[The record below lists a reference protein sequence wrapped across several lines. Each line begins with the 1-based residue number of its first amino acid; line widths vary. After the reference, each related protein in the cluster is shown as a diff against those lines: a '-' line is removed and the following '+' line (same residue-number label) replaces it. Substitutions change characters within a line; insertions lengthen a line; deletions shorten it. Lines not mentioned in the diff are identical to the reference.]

1 MTDRP
6 PSDSGAVLSQTT
18 SDRSAAVRLQLA
30 LAVAGLGTWD
40 WDPSTNRVTWN
51 DAHERIC
58 GFLPG
63 TFSGNA
69 EDYNALVLPEDR
81 PGMAAALDR
90 ARAEHVE
97 YRCEYRIR
105 RHNDGVIRWVVSR
118 GAFLYDN
125 LGRATWA
132 SGIIGDITERKET
145 EDALRKTEQRRQLLF
160 ERNPVPMMVVDP
172 NTRRYLEVNDAA
184 IAQYGY
190 SREEFLQMRT
200 DDLRPHEDVP
210 RMISA
215 FRDRAP
221 GGSERGVWRHKKKD
235 GSLLI
240 VEIVSHDTMLD
251 DQAVL
256 VVSVLD
262 VTARETAL
270 EALRSSVA

>member
-1 MTDRP
+1 MSDWSPQDREAQ
-6 PSDSGAVLSQTT
+6 GNQTT

-69 EDYNALVLPEDR
+69 DDYNALVVDDDR
-81 PGMAAALDR
+81 PGMIAALER
-90 ARAEHVE
+90 ARDEHIE
-97 YRCEYRIR
+97 FRYEYRIR
-105 RHNDGVIRWVVSR
+105 RNNDGDIRWVVSR

-125 LGRATWA
+125 LGRPTWA
-132 SGIIGDITERKET
+132 SGIIVDVTERREAEK
-145 EDALRKTEQRRQLLF
+145 ALRVTEQRRQLLF
-160 ERNPVPMMVVDP
+160 ERNPLPMMVVDP
-172 NTRRYLEVNDAA
+172 DTRRYLEVNDAA
-184 IAQYGY
+184 VAQYGY

-200 DDLRPHEDVP
+200 DDLRPSDDVA

-215 FRDRAP
+215 FKSRAP
-221 GGSERGVWRHKKKD
+221 GGSERGIWRHKTKD
-235 GSLLI
+235 GRLLI
-240 VEIVSHDTMLD
+240 VEIVSHDTNLD
-251 DQAVL
+251 GQPVL

-270 EALRSSVA
+270 EALRSPS

>member
-1 MTDRP
+1 MSDRP
-6 PSDSGAVLSQTT
+6 PDGGATLNQTT

-40 WDPSTNRVTWN
+40 WDPSTNHVTWN

-69 EDYNALVLPEDR
+69 DDYNALVLPEDR
-81 PGMAAALDR
+81 PGMTAALDR

-97 YRCEYRIR
+97 YRYEYRIR
-105 RHNDGVIRWVVSR
+105 RRNDGVIRWVVSR

-125 LGRATWA
+125 LGRPTWA
-132 SGIIGDITERKET
+132 SGIIADVTERKET
-145 EDALRKTEQRRQLLF
+145 EAALRKTEQRRQLLF
-160 ERNPVPMMVVDP
+160 ENNPLPMMVVDP
-172 NTRRYLEVNDAA
+172 DSRRYLEVNDAA

-190 SREEFLQMRT
+190 SRDEFLHLRT
-200 DDLRPHEDVP
+200 DDLRPAEDVE
-210 RMISA
+210 RMITA
-215 FRDRAP
+215 FRARAP
-221 GGSERGVWRHKKKD
+221 GRSERGVWRHKTKD
-235 GSLLI
+235 GRLLI
-240 VEIVSHDTMLD
+240 VEIVSHDTSLD
-251 DQAVL
+251 DQPVL

-270 EALRSSVA
+270 EALRSPVA

>member
-1 MTDRP
+1 MSERSPGNSSTA
-6 PSDSGAVLSQTT
+6 PSPTT

-69 EDYNALVLPEDR
+69 DDYYALVLPEDR
-81 PGMAAALDR
+81 AGMQAALDR

-97 YRCEYRIR
+97 YNYEYRIR
-105 RHNDGVIRWVVSR
+105 RHNDGVVRWVISR
-118 GAFLYDN
+118 GAYLYDN
-125 LGRATWA
+125 LGRPAWA
-132 SGIIGDITERKET
+132 SGIIVDVTQRRET
-145 EDALRKTEQRRQLLF
+145 EAALRKTERRRQLLF
-160 ERNPVPMMVVDP
+160 ELNPLPMMLVDP

-200 DDLRPHEDVP
+200 DDLRPLEDVE
-210 RMISA
+210 RMINA
-215 FRDRAP
+215 FRERAP
-221 GGSERGVWRHKKKD
+221 GGAERGVWRHRTKD
-235 GSLLI
+235 GQLLI
-240 VEIVSHDTMLD
+240 VEIVSHDTSLD
-251 DQAVL
+251 DLPVL

-270 EALRSSVA
+270 DALRSSEQ